1 MKFNLDTAWKDAS
14 RLLSRNLGL
23 LAVVA
28 GVFFF
33 LPYAGVAM
41 ALPRWAI
48 CRPRRPA
55 AIST

>member
-33 LPYAGVAM
+33 QSRSSSAPIKTKKKDIKTVIL
-41 ALPRWAI
+41 R
-48 CRPRRPA
+48 
-55 AIST
+55 